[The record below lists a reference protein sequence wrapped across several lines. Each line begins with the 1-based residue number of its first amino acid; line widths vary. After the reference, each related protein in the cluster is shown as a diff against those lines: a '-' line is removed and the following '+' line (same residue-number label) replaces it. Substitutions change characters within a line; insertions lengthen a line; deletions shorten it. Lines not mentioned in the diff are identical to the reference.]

1 MVMIDSLTTVKL
13 RLVLV
18 DGLIAD
24 AEHRYEKEAT

>member
-13 RLVLV
+13 RLV